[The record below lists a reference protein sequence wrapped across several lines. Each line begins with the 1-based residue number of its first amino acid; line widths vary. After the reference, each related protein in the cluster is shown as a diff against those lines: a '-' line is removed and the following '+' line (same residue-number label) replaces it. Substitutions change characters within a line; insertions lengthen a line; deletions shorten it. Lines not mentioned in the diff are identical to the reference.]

1 MSDTFKAAAKMEA
14 LPTVCEVCVG
24 GTAGHLNS
32 QQTKYRLNLSEG
44 SVQYSAE
51 NYAEQSAMYRLHT
64 GSLPT
69 GESRACVTRLDSGID
84 MAFTPSSTKR
94 NDIRTSQSRKTGINV
109 RVSYHIE
116 E

>member
-1 MSDTFKAAAKMEA
+1 MEA

-24 GTAGHLNS
+24 ATARHLNS

-44 SVQYSAE
+44 SVQYSGE
-51 NYAEQSAMYRLHT
+51 NYAEQSAMYRLNT

-94 NDIRTSQSRKTGINV
+94 IDIRTSQSRKTGINV
-109 RVSYHIE
+109 RVSYHIAD
-116 E
+116 